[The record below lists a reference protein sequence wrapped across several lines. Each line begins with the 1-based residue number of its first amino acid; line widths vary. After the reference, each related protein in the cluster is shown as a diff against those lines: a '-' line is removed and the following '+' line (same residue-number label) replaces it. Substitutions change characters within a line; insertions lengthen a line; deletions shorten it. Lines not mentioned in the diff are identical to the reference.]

1 MLLLLLYRIYSN
13 QSVLLIIS
21 EQIIYLFM
29 IFSTLLF
36 NEMIIINKCGLNKNT
51 RKQTLIKLQHEFD
64 DNRDTELMN
73 EQQETEKLNLD

>member
-1 MLLLLLYRIYSN
+1 MLLLLLYRIFSN
-13 QSVLLIIS
+13 QSVLLIVS

-51 RKQTLIKLQHEFD
+51 RKQNLIEVQYEFD
-64 DNRDTELMN
+64 ENRDSELISEKKEN
-73 EQQETEKLNLD
+73 ETE